1 MKGMV
6 VVSTL
11 KTANYGVKE
20 KLHRE
25 KSAGGELIEFVW
37 KLFRVVDNKNWVFYE
52 WLERGQQAGGWALA
66 RW

>member
-1 MKGMV
+1 MV

-25 KSAGGELIEFVW
+25 KSAGSELIEFVW
-37 KLFRVVDNKNWVFYE
+37 KLFRVVDNKTGFFTSGLNE
-52 WLERGQQAGGWALA
+52 GTSAGGWALA

>member
-1 MKGMV
+1 LKGMV

-20 KLHRE
+20 RLHRE

-37 KLFRVVDNKNWVFYE
+37 KLFRVGDNTKLFLYE
-52 WLERGQQAGGWALA
+52 WLERGGRSRDS

>member
-37 KLFRVVDNKNWVFYE
+37 KLFRVGDNTTIFV
-52 WLERGQQAGGWALA
+52 RVA
-66 RW
+66 

>member
-1 MKGMV
+1 MV

-25 KSAGGELIEFVW
+25 KSAGGELIEFCVET
-37 KLFRVVDNKNWVFYE
+37 VS
-52 WLERGQQAGGWALA
+52 RGG
-66 RW
+66 